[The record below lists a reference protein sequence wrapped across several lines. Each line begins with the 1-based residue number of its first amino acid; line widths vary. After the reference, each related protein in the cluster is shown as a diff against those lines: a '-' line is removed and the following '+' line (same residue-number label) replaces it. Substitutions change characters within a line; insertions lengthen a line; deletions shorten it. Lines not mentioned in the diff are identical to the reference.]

1 MERIVRPQEAA
12 GMIGIAVSTLY
23 DWLANPEHLE
33 QPLPRPRQVGR
44 AGGRLAGI
52 SARRVDPGSARDA
65 KAAALDA
72 PSTQGG
78 RVKPAQSNAQ
88 SDGEVT

>member
-33 QPLPRPRQVGR
+33 
-44 AGGRLAGI
+44 
-52 SARRVDPGSARDA
+52 
-65 KAAALDA
+65 
-72 PSTQGG
+72 
-78 RVKPAQSNAQ
+78 
-88 SDGEVT
+88 